1 MCQLGGKSSGERQAG
16 ESEQEFLV
24 VDSAGGIKIYDDGE

>member
-16 ESEQEFLV
+16 ESEQGFLV
-24 VDSAGGIKIYDDGE
+24 VDSAGGIKIYDDSE